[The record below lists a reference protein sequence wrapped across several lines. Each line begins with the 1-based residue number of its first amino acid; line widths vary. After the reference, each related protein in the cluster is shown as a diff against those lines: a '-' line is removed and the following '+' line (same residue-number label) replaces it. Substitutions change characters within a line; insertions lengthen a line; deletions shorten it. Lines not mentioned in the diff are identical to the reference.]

1 MSQPTVVSRR
11 GVVPFNVTFE
21 ATGFTDADLCNCEFA
36 EEEARVFSE
45 VAMTEG
51 QFPAGI
57 LSVVRGWISEDDAQ
71 KPTDRKVFVCVT
83 LRVYAASVEDA
94 SRTAPP
100 AALLTRIV
108 DAMASTVT
116 GECLVSLEGNW
127 KVTEVVP
134 FGELADGQAGDGSV
148 ETIRQGRPDGE
159 LLEKRILA
167 VFLPQAWVNDYATY
181 IDGQQAVDVTKVV
194 LEMDLQKIH
203 ALRDYSDSTDALI
216 DTVALGHNGPFTVRA
231 KDSICDFFEVKD
243 LSDIAE
249 SMLLAARKATLK
261 LPGIQSET
269 VSVKVQE
276 LSGSRLDWAVA
287 KALGCSLV
295 SAHDHF
301 RRIAAGAWSEEK
313 IVEHLGKISNEQ
325 WIIDP
330 ITHNAVPIPT
340 FSTSWQ
346 SAGPIIDR
354 ENMWLSSARYMAP
367 SVTPD
372 ADRAWM
378 AKSLALAPIAPMYGP
393 TPHVAAMR
401 CYVASKCGEVVETPA
416 SLSGRK

>member
-1 MSQPTVVSRR
+1 MSQSTVVSSL

-21 ATGFTDADLCNCEFA
+21 ATGFTRADLRNREFSD
-36 EEEARVFSE
+36 EESLGFSE
-45 VAMTEG
+45 AAMTEG

-71 KPTDRKVFVCVT
+71 KLTDRKVFVCVT
-83 LRVYAASVEDA
+83 LRVHATSVVNA
-94 SRTAPP
+94 SRTVPP
-100 AALLTRIV
+100 ALLLTRIV
-108 DAMASTVT
+108 DAMASTET
-116 GECLVSLEGNW
+116 GECLVSLEGHW
-127 KVTEVVP
+127 TVTEVVP
-134 FGELADGQAGDGSV
+134 FDDLADGQAGEDPA
-148 ETIRQGRPDGE
+148 ETVLQDRPDGK
-159 LLEKRILA
+159 LPEKRILA
-167 VFLPQAWVNDYATY
+167 VFLPQAWVNNSATY
-181 IDGQQAVDVTKVV
+181 IDGQQAVDVTQVV

-203 ALRDYSDSTDALI
+203 ALRDYRDSTDALV
-216 DTVALGHNGPFTVRA
+216 DGVALGHNGPFTVRA

-243 LSDIAE
+243 LSDITE
-249 SMLLAARKATLK
+249 CMLLAARKATLK
-261 LPGIQSET
+261 LPGILAET

-287 KALGCSLV
+287 KALGCELV

-313 IVEHLGKISNEQ
+313 IVEQLGKMANEQ
-325 WIIDP
+325 MIIDP
-330 ITHNAVPIPT
+330 MTRNAVPIPA
-340 FSTSWQ
+340 FSTFWQ

-378 AKSLALAPIAPMYGP
+378 AKSLALAPIAPMCGP
-393 TPHVAAMR
+393 TPLVAAMR
-401 CYVASKCGEVVETPA
+401 CYVASKCGEVVEIPA
-416 SLSGRK
+416 GLSA